1 MEANINATR
10 LHKLQ
15 FALSL
20 NFDLEIVV
28 VNFTHSAALISPS
41 TIFGFIQNHSSCQIV
56 TDG

>member
-1 MEANINATR
+1 METNINTIR

-15 FALSL
+15 FVLSL

-41 TIFGFIQNHSSCQIV
+41 TIFGFI
-56 TDG
+56 